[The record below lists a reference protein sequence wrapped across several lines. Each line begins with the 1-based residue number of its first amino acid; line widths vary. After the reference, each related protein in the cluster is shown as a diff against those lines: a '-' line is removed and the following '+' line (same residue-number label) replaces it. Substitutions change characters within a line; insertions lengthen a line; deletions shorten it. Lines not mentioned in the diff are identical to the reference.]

1 MCYPSDPEA
10 DALVLLFMTWILS
23 TVWEVLALCL
33 AIWIV
38 VKHFREMQRSS
49 TEWTVGDCF
58 TVLMRT
64 HVIYFA
70 RYLRNLNVVKF
81 LC

>member
-1 MCYPSDPEA
+1 
-10 DALVLLFMTWILS
+10 MTWILS

-33 AIWIV
+33 AVWIV
-38 VKHFREMQRSS
+38 VKHLRELQRSS
-49 TEWTVGDCF
+49 TGWAIGDCF
-58 TVLMRT
+58 AVLMRT

-70 RYLRNLNVVKF
+70 RYPHNLNVVNF